1 VAKTKSI
8 NPFYVLCVIVGV
20 AFTLTA
26 CGYGLLMIRTNRGLP
41 AAGDDVAAPH
51 PLLALL
57 DRHGMTILVVE
68 VVLLAV
74 ISIAAITLDHYRGKR
89 ERTS

>member
-1 VAKTKSI
+1 MTRTKSI
-8 NPFYVLCVIVGV
+8 NPFYILCVIVGV

-26 CGYGLLMIRTNRGLP
+26 CGYGVLMIRTNRGLP
-41 AAGDDVAAPH
+41 AAGDDAGAPH

-68 VVLLAV
+68 VALLAAV
-74 ISIAAITLDHYRGKR
+74 SIAAITLDHFRGKR
-89 ERTS
+89 ERNL